1 MNDFCE
7 LPAPGGVENNYGKIN
22 ILLQTYISRGEMDSF
37 SLISDSAYVAQVKIV
52 FFMNLLLPSAV
63 FSLSNVSSFHSLKC
77 LQVDLKLDIFLMQ
90 IYLKIKA
97 FHECAILL
105 SGKIM
110 QNSTLGEYCF
120 FCCC

>member
-52 FFMNLLLPSAV
+52 FFYVSVAASAV
-63 FSLSNVSSFHSLKC
+63 PVLPNVY
-77 LQVDLKLDIFLMQ
+77 
-90 IYLKIKA
+90 IYVNRL
-97 FHECAILL
+97 
-105 SGKIM
+105 
-110 QNSTLGEYCF
+110 
-120 FCCC
+120 